1 MAQGTCSSCTGL
13 WVGINGGEGCKGVE
27 SGRRGGGGEEDLGR
41 PFHVCNLPLVL
52 GTDVMLLEDYT
63 SDDQPPLHY
72 TCPPKRRSSVTFE
85 DEVEKIKGWCLW
97 LTASG
102 QHREREWS

>member
-1 MAQGTCSSCTGL
+1 MLQSSSCTGL
-13 WVGINGGEGCKGVE
+13 WVGISGGEG
-27 SGRRGGGGEEDLGR
+27 SRGLRAAGEEDLGR
-41 PFHVCNLPLVL
+41 PFHVRNLPLVL

-63 SDDQPPLHY
+63 SDDQPPPNS

-85 DEVEKIKGWCLW
+85 DEVEKIKGWFLW

-102 QHREREWS
+102 QHRERVWS